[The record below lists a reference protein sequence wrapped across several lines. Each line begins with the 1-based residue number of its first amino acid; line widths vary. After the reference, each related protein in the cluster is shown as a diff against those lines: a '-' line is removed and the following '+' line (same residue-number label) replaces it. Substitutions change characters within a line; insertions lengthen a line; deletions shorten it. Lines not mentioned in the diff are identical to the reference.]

1 MLNDSIH
8 QQEAMFEQLIRAGRN
23 ILETT
28 EPGPDKEALE
38 TKLNDTTQRWDSVK
52 KQTAERQEQINEVLP
67 LAKEF
72 LSEMQDVKPW
82 LKDAEKRLESL
93 EPDACDLISVDRQL
107 ESLLELKKE
116 IAERRPLVEAAKN
129 TSSSLTNSCSADK
142 FVIEGEEQ
150 DVRKRFDQLST
161 DVSRQEENLVALKEA
176 LEDYNKSVNPV
187 EELLD
192 STEKALTS
200 REPTGINVDKGK
212 AQLNKIEDLL
222 STLSAHEADLNN
234 LVNAGEKL
242 TSALD
247 PKSAEAPR
255 VKKEVD
261 SELKRYH
268 ELLENLNKEKDK
280 LEKETTKA
288 LKFQDALHNL
298 EEWLPSVEEAVAAQ
312 EPISSDPEIVKN
324 QLQRAEVTIVNML
337 NSMAY
342 FPLRTCSIFMIYIFL
357 QLCPRFEMLK
367 VIIPL
372 RFLVFRL

>member
-1 MLNDSIH
+1 M
-8 QQEAMFEQLIRAGRN
+8 
-23 ILETT
+23 ETT
-28 EPGPDKEALE
+28 ESGPDKETLE
-38 TKLNDTTQRWDSVK
+38 TKLSDTTQRWDSVK

-107 ESLLELKKE
+107 ESLHELKKE
-116 IAERRPLVEAAKN
+116 IAERRPLVEAAKD

-150 DVRKRFDQLST
+150 DVRKRFDRLST
-161 DVSRQEENLVALKEA
+161 DASRQEENLVALKEA

-187 EELLD
+187 EELID
-192 STEKALTS
+192 SAEKVLTS
-200 REPTGINVDKGK
+200 REPTGISVDKGK

-247 PKSAEAPR
+247 PKSSEVPR
-255 VKKEVD
+255 VKKELD
-261 SELKRYH
+261 SVLKRYH
-268 ELLENLNKEKDK
+268 ELLENLNKEKDQ

-288 LKFQDALHNL
+288 LKFQDALHSL

-312 EPISSDPEIVKN
+312 EPISSDPEVVKN
-324 QLQRAEVTIVNML
+324 QLERAEVTIVKIL
-337 NSMAY
+337 NCLAY
-342 FPLRTCSIFMIYIFL
+342 FTCGLSANL
-357 QLCPRFEMLK
+357 PSL
-367 VIIPL
+367 
-372 RFLVFRL
+372 

>member
-1 MLNDSIH
+1 M
-8 QQEAMFEQLIRAGRN
+8 
-23 ILETT
+23 ETT
-28 EPGPDKEALE
+28 EPGPDKETLE
-38 TKLNDTTQRWDSVK
+38 TKLSDTTQRWDSVK

-107 ESLLELKKE
+107 ESLHELKKE
-116 IAERRPLVEAAKN
+116 IAERRPLVEAAKD

-150 DVRKRFDQLST
+150 DVRKRFDRLST
-161 DVSRQEENLVALKEA
+161 DASRQEENLVALKEA

-187 EELLD
+187 EELID
-192 STEKALTS
+192 SAEKVLTS
-200 REPTGINVDKGK
+200 REPTGISVDKGK

-247 PKSAEAPR
+247 PKSSEVPR
-255 VKKEVD
+255 VKQELD
-261 SELKRYH
+261 SVLKRYH
-268 ELLENLNKEKDK
+268 ELLENLNKEKDQ

-288 LKFQDALHNL
+288 LKFQDALHSL

-312 EPISSDPEIVKN
+312 EPISSDPEVVKN
-324 QLQRAEVTIVNML
+324 QLERAEVTIVKIL
-337 NSMAY
+337 NCMAY
-342 FPLRTCSIFMIYIFL
+342 FTCGLFANLPSL
-357 QLCPRFEMLK
+357 
-367 VIIPL
+367 
-372 RFLVFRL
+372 

>member
-1 MLNDSIH
+1 M
-8 QQEAMFEQLIRAGRN
+8 
-23 ILETT
+23 ETT
-28 EPGPDKEALE
+28 EPGPDKETLE
-38 TKLNDTTQRWDSVK
+38 TKLSDTTQRWDSVK

-107 ESLLELKKE
+107 ESLHELKKE
-116 IAERRPLVEAAKN
+116 IAERRPLVEAAKD

-150 DVRKRFDQLST
+150 DVRKRFDRLST
-161 DVSRQEENLVALKEA
+161 DASRQEENLVALKEA

-192 STEKALTS
+192 STEKVLTS
-200 REPTGINVDKGK
+200 REPTGISVDKGK

-247 PKSAEAPR
+247 PKSSEVPR
-255 VKKEVD
+255 VKKELD
-261 SELKRYH
+261 SVLKRYH
-268 ELLENLNKEKDK
+268 ELLENLNKEKDQ

-288 LKFQDALHNL
+288 LKFQDALHSL

-312 EPISSDPEIVKN
+312 EPISSDPEVVKN
-324 QLQRAEVTIVNML
+324 QLERAEVTIVKIL
-337 NSMAY
+337 NCMAY
-342 FPLRTCSIFMIYIFL
+342 FPCGLFANLPSL
-357 QLCPRFEMLK
+357 
-367 VIIPL
+367 
-372 RFLVFRL
+372 

>member
-8 QQEAMFEQLIRAGRN
+8 QQETLFEQLIRAGRN

-342 FPLRTCSIFMIYIFL
+342 FPLRTCSIIMIYIFL

>member
-1 MLNDSIH
+1 M
-8 QQEAMFEQLIRAGRN
+8 
-23 ILETT
+23 ETT
-28 EPGPDKEALE
+28 EPGPDKETLE
-38 TKLNDTTQRWDSVK
+38 TKLSDTTQRWDSVK

-93 EPDACDLISVDRQL
+93 EPDACDLISVDRQI
-107 ESLLELKKE
+107 ESLHELKKE
-116 IAERRPLVEAAKN
+116 IAERRPLVEAAKD

-150 DVRKRFDQLST
+150 DVRKRFDRLST
-161 DVSRQEENLVALKEA
+161 DASRQEENLVALKEA

-187 EELLD
+187 EELID
-192 STEKALTS
+192 SAEKVLTS
-200 REPTGINVDKGK
+200 REPTGISVDKGK

-247 PKSAEAPR
+247 PKSSEVPR
-255 VKKEVD
+255 VKKELD
-261 SELKRYH
+261 SVLKRYH
-268 ELLENLNKEKDK
+268 ELLENLNKEKDQ

-288 LKFQDALHNL
+288 LKFQDALHSL

-312 EPISSDPEIVKN
+312 EPISSDPEVVKN
-324 QLQRAEVTIVNML
+324 QLERAEVTIVKIL
-337 NSMAY
+337 NCLAY
-342 FPLRTCSIFMIYIFL
+342 FTCGLSANL
-357 QLCPRFEMLK
+357 PSL
-367 VIIPL
+367 
-372 RFLVFRL
+372 

>member
-1 MLNDSIH
+1 M
-8 QQEAMFEQLIRAGRN
+8 
-23 ILETT
+23 ETT
-28 EPGPDKEALE
+28 EPGPDKETLE
-38 TKLNDTTQRWDSVK
+38 TKLSDTTQRWDSVK

-82 LKDAEKRLESL
+82 LKDAEQRLESL

-107 ESLLELKKE
+107 ESLHELKKE
-116 IAERRPLVEAAKN
+116 IAERRPLVEAAKD

-150 DVRKRFDQLST
+150 DVRKRFDRLST
-161 DVSRQEENLVALKEA
+161 DASRQEENLVALKEA

-187 EELLD
+187 EELID
-192 STEKALTS
+192 SAEKVLTS
-200 REPTGINVDKGK
+200 REPTGISVDKGK

-247 PKSAEAPR
+247 PKSSEVPR
-255 VKKEVD
+255 VKKELD
-261 SELKRYH
+261 SVLKRYH
-268 ELLENLNKEKDK
+268 ELLENLNKEKDQ

-288 LKFQDALHNL
+288 LKFQDALHSL

-312 EPISSDPEIVKN
+312 EPISSDPEVVKN
-324 QLQRAEVTIVNML
+324 QLERAEVTIVKIL
-337 NSMAY
+337 NCMAY
-342 FPLRTCSIFMIYIFL
+342 FPCGLFANLPSL
-357 QLCPRFEMLK
+357 
-367 VIIPL
+367 
-372 RFLVFRL
+372 